1 MSGGMEG
8 NSASEVARLKAQID
22 LECRAS
28 WAALSALRSG
38 TAQHHFIT
46 ARLRKMD
53 AYHGQLVKLVGEDA
67 ATAYLCEA
75 FEPKEGEQ

>member
-1 MSGGMEG
+1 MSGEIER
-8 NSASEVARLKAQID
+8 NSASEIARLREQID

-38 TAQHHFIT
+38 TAQHRFIT

-53 AYHGQLVKLVGEDA
+53 EYHGQLAKLVGEDA

-75 FEPKEGEQ
+75 FEPRGTEQ